1 MPENDFNKELNEIG
15 VLIQKGGNK
24 AVHTVIAKLSTTQ
37 NPMLEQAIESM
48 IMQAAKNPNSPY
60 AMLLDKDGSINYN
73 ATTKISQINNPADFI
88 KNLDELEE
96 KGIPFSEADVEA
108 VINDTIEA
116 EIAELEEIANDNSE
130 MTEEEIEAK
139 QIEVERRA
147 SMIEGTL
154 SGIAKVGKAAIVVK
168 ALSSVRSKVSSAI
181 GGLFSKLFKK
191 KDAAKAKVEK
201 QKDDKNGIFGNA
213 SDNENIAL
221 GKNEQEKSFGNDVSK
236 SGAEKR
242 PEEKVIGENTTREN
256 VAETPKKPRDKMT
269 LDEKLA
275 EEAKD
280 NPWIIPELRKGVKMK
295 DGVEVKYNPVELKM
309 DPKLGQVSDDLPGD
323 IDDGPG
329 SSDTE
334 NDFEDDLR

>member
-15 VLIQKGGNK
+15 VLIQKGGNQ

-48 IMQAAKNPNSPY
+48 IIQAAKNPNSPY
-60 AMLLDKDGSINYN
+60 AMLIDKDGSINYN
-73 ATTKISQINNPADFI
+73 ATTKISQINNPTDFI

-96 KGIPFSEADVEA
+96 KGIPFSEADVES
-108 VINDTIEA
+108 VINDTVEA
-116 EIAELEEIANDNSE
+116 EIAELEEMANDNSE
-130 MTEEEIEAK
+130 MTEEEVEAK
-139 QIEVERRA
+139 QREVEKRA

-154 SGIAKVGKAAIVVK
+154 SGIAKVGKAAVVLK
-168 ALSSVRSKVSSAI
+168 VISSVRSKVASAV
-181 GGLFSKLFKK
+181 GGLFSRLFKK
-191 KDAAKAKVEK
+191 KTDAKVK
-201 QKDDKNGIFGNA
+201 GDKNNEILNGVNKKNDNIQNKDFGN
-213 SDNENIAL
+213 SVIEKENINVGTKAPETT
-221 GKNEQEKSFGNDVSK
+221 KKS
-236 SGAEKR
+236 
-242 PEEKVIGENTTREN
+242 REN
-256 VAETPKKPRDKMT
+256 MT
-269 LDEKLA
+269 IDEKIA
-275 EEAKD
+275 EESKD

-334 NDFEDDLR
+334 NDFDDDFR